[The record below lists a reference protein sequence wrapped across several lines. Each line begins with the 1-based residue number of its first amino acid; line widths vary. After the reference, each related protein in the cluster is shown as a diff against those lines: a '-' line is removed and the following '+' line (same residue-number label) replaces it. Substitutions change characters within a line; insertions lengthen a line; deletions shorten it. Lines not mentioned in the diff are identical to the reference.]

1 MSISTREKRFLIA
14 GGLAV
19 LIFILIRWGIGPAM
33 SSQQAVQEQLLLKRE
48 LLERYQRILAEKRV
62 NEKRLQVLKEA
73 YAGMRRRLFPA
84 EKPGVAAS
92 ELQTLLQKL
101 AEASGVEVRTVRF
114 LPPKKMEV
122 FTQIAV
128 ELTFGASVKALK
140 EFLYRI
146 ESHERF
152 LLIPRLVITARSTPL
167 AQVTM
172 EVAGF
177 TPFVEEGAGGPG
189 TGPQRGELK
198 R

>member
-19 LIFILIRWGIGPAM
+19 LVFLLIRWGIGPAL
-33 SSQQAVQEQLLLKRE
+33 SSQQAVQEELALKRE

-73 YAGMRRRLFPA
+73 STGMQRRLFTA

-92 ELQTLLQKL
+92 ELQTLLQRL

-114 LPPKKMEV
+114 LPPKKVEV

-146 ESHERF
+146 ESHERL
-152 LLIPRLVITARSTPL
+152 LLIPRMVITARSAPL
-167 AQVTM
+167 TQVTM

-177 TPFVEEGAGGPG
+177 TPFVEEGARGPG
-189 TGPQRGELK
+189 TGPPKGGA
-198 R
+198 